1 MSSKQIA
8 LYPCSPNTVRGT
20 STKISASKDKVVYTN
35 GKTVIVRR
43 RPSYAFIMF
52 AYGLSNSRYVTLR

>member
-1 MSSKQIA
+1 MSSKRIA

-20 STKISASKDKVVYTN
+20 STKLSASKDKVIYAN

-43 RPSYAFIMF
+43 PHSH
-52 AYGLSNSRYVTLR
+52 GTTLVN